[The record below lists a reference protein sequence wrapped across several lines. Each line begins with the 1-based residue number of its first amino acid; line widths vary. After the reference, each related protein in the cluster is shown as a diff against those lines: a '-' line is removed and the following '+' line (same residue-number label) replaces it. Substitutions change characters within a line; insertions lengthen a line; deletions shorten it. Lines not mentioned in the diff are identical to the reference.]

1 VFGNLN
7 MWEILGL
14 ALIALFIFG
23 PERLPKVV
31 GDAMRMLRGLRNMAR
46 NATNDLSRE
55 LGTEVRLEDLNPK
68 TFIRRHVL
76 SDEEQAALRR
86 PIDDLAH
93 DVRGIERSVS
103 GPSQRAGEERT
114 PGAGTGES
122 DVRRAGAKPE
132 DGDGVGRHRTDPD
145 AT

>member
-7 MWEILGL
+7 MWEVVGL

-23 PERLPKVV
+23 PERLPKVI

-55 LGTEVRLEDLNPK
+55 LGTEVSLEDLNPK
-68 TFIRRHVL
+68 TFIRKHVL

-93 DVRGIERSVS
+93 DVRAIERSAGAS
-103 GPSQRAGEERT
+103 PRAGEPRT
-114 PGAGTGES
+114 PSARGES
-122 DVRRAGAKPE
+122 GVRRSRDDKPE
-132 DGDGVGRHRTDPD
+132 DGDATDRHRADPD